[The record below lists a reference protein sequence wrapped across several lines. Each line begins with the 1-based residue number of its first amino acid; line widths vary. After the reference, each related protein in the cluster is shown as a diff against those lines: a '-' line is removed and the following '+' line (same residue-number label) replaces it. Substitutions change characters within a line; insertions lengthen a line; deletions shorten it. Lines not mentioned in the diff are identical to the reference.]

1 MADEKS
7 VFVTVGTTSFD
18 RLIETVSS
26 KPLIEVNYKTSFSL
40 QSYNRTQGH
49 LIKVLNRS
57 SSVARQCPFNT
68 YSILRLNSI
77 HCCRHNYIFFFI
89 LQVLENLGYRSV
101 ILQIG
106 RGVYEP
112 EIMKRNNFSLT
123 YYRYKD
129 SIAADIQRA
138 SLVISHA
145 GQLNS
150 FLMVST
156 LTINT
161 IKPNL
166 VVEKLTY

>member
-1 MADEKS
+1 M
-7 VFVTVGTTSFD
+7 
-18 RLIETVSS
+18 
-26 KPLIEVNYKTSFSL
+26 
-40 QSYNRTQGH
+40 
-49 LIKVLNRS
+49 IKVLNRS

-68 YSILRLNSI
+68 YSTLRLNSI
-77 HCCRHNYIFFFI
+77 HCCKHNFFFFI

-112 EIMKRNNFSLT
+112 EIIKRNNFSLT

-145 GQLNS
+145 GKLNS